1 MAVRALIL
9 GLDVS
14 ARRIGW
20 ALVDY
25 ETGKPIA
32 CDVQAVSA
40 DDDLRAR
47 RVAFREVAR
56 DADARGDVCAVLLED
71 AHAGPSRRGTVIH
84 ALSVGN
90 VEAWAAARWPDVL
103 VDRVTPAAW
112 RSAAGLPSKGK
123 QPVMDWATELL
134 RYRPTQDAAD
144 ALGIATA
151 GHRLVWETHI
161 GDARLPAKTKATPL
175 GKEAER

>member
-1 MAVRALIL
+1 MDSAIRTLIL

-25 ETGKPIA
+25 ETGTPVA
-32 CDVQAVSA
+32 CDVQNVPAN
-40 DDDLRAR
+40 DDLRAR
-47 RVAFREVAR
+47 RLAFREVAR

-71 AHAGPSRRGTVIH
+71 AHAGPSRRGTIIH

-112 RSAAGLPSKGK
+112 RSAVGLPLQGK

-134 RYRPTQDAAD
+134 GCKPSQDAAD
-144 ALGIATA
+144 ALGVARA
-151 GHRLVWETHI
+151 CHALVWRA
-161 GDARLPAKTKATPL
+161 D
-175 GKEAER
+175 

>member
-1 MAVRALIL
+1 MTPRSLIL

-14 ARRIGW
+14 ARRLGW

-25 ETGKPIA
+25 ETGAPVA
-32 CDVQAVSA
+32 CDVQHVSA

-47 RVAFREVAR
+47 RVAFREIAR

-112 RSAAGLPSKGK
+112 RSAVGLPSQGK
-123 QPVMDWATELL
+123 QPVLDWATDLL
-134 RYRPTQDAAD
+134 RFRPSQDAAD
-144 ALGIATA
+144 ALGVAVA
-151 GHRLVWETHI
+151 CHALVWQGGHT
-161 GDARLPAKTKATPL
+161 
-175 GKEAER
+175 

>member
-1 MAVRALIL
+1 MLPRSLIL

-20 ALVDY
+20 AAVSY
-25 ETGKPIA
+25 ETGEPIA
-32 CDVQAVSA
+32 SGVQHVSA
-40 DDDLRAR
+40 NDDLRAR
-47 RVAFREVAR
+47 RIAFREVAR

-112 RSAAGLPSKGK
+112 RSAVGLPSQGK
-123 QPVMDWATELL
+123 QPVLDWATDLL
-134 RYRPTQDAAD
+134 RFRPSQDAAD
-144 ALGIATA
+144 ALGVARA
-151 GHRLVWETHI
+151 CHALVWRGE
-161 GDARLPAKTKATPL
+161 
-175 GKEAER
+175 

>member
-1 MAVRALIL
+1 MNAQSLIL

-25 ETGKPIA
+25 ETGAP
-32 CDVQAVSA
+32 VQCGVQHVPA

-47 RVAFREVAR
+47 RIAFREVAR

-112 RSAAGLPSKGK
+112 RSSIGLPTKGK
-123 QPVMDWATELL
+123 QPVIDWATDLL
-134 RYRPTQDAAD
+134 RFRPSQDAAD
-144 ALGIATA
+144 ALGVARA
-151 GHRLVWETHI
+151 CHVLVWRGE
-161 GDARLPAKTKATPL
+161 
-175 GKEAER
+175 

>member
-1 MAVRALIL
+1 MTPRSLIL

-14 ARRIGW
+14 ARRVGW

-25 ETGKPIA
+25 ETATPVA
-32 CDVQAVSA
+32 CDVQHVAA

-47 RVAFREVAR
+47 RIAFREVAR

-112 RSAAGLPSKGK
+112 RSAVGLPSQGK
-123 QPVMDWATELL
+123 QPVLDWATALL
-134 RYRPTQDAAD
+134 RYRPSQDAAD
-144 ALGIATA
+144 ALGVAVA
-151 GHRLVWETHI
+151 CHVLVWQ
-161 GDARLPAKTKATPL
+161 G
-175 GKEAER
+175 GQ